1 MHRTSYKLHQKSDL
15 AILIGNGFTR
25 NLDIPNC
32 VLFTQLASKN
42 ISKYLNERQTNK
54 FVFLFFFSFDLFLVR
69 V

>member
-15 AILIGNGFTR
+15 AIIIGNGFTR

-42 ISKYLNERQTNK
+42 ISKYLNEKQTK
-54 FVFLFFFSFDLFLVR
+54 FVFLFFFSFDLLLVR